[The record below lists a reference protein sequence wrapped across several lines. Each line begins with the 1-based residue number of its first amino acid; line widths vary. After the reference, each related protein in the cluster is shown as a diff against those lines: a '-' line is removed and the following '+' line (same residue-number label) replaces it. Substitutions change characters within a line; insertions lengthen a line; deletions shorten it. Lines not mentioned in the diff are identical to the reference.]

1 MSIRLDTIQL
11 YDDKRLSDLQKRI
24 KVYINHQAIWEL
36 AVELYKKSGRS
47 NIEIPIIES
56 DYIIVVIKGA

>member
-11 YDDKRLSDLQKRI
+11 YDDKRLSELQKRI
-24 KVYINHQAIWEL
+24 KVYINHQAIWDLAIEL
-36 AVELYKKSGRS
+36 HKKSGRS

-56 DYIIVVIKGA
+56 DYIIVVIKGV